1 MRVLLDNYGG
11 TRIFYDRPYG
21 YRRYHVE
28 WDDGNTSMFSGIWYS
43 EDQVRE
49 IVEKG
54 RQSLIKRTKQLYD
67 YRTDTCFTH
76 CTINYL
82 GIIMMDFLLLPYTL
96 LVWGLKYIIA
106 IGLWYLL
113 FQMIYNKASEID
125 WEDWWYSSK
134 NSIPTLMFWKR
145 KKNKNPYKRG
155 KDYGEDPEDYIV

>member
-1 MRVLLDNYGG
+1 
-11 TRIFYDRPYG
+11 
-21 YRRYHVE
+21 
-28 WDDGNTSMFSGIWYS
+28 
-43 EDQVRE
+43 
-49 IVEKG
+49 
-54 RQSLIKRTKQLYD
+54 
-67 YRTDTCFTH
+67 
-76 CTINYL
+76 
-82 GIIMMDFLLLPYTL
+82 MMDFLLLPYTL